1 MKSPNLLQFYSPY
14 TSSYR
19 AYFNILYNILYTLT
33 DKVSLPLGCPVKCLY
48 SWRPPKEQEFRVWV
62 AQGRGKL
69 TFIGPQVKPAL
80 TGLTAPKKGLS
91 SLKWPIYRNKSQQ
104 EITAKTRNFHLFKMA
119 GIGLN
124 SPMWRLGR
132 ATYFFML
139 GVQVVLLSLTLHVL
153 FQHSVASQ
161 RLPKYRIG
169 KIQIIGDF
177 GCFPAQI

>member
-1 MKSPNLLQFYSPY
+1 MANFNPKGHRTNSGDPKAGGYQGLSFHNEEAESASEFILQTRVP
-14 TSSYR
+14 TEH
-19 AYFNILYNILYTLT
+19 ILTYYIILFYTLT
-33 DKVSLPLGCPVKCLY
+33 NKVSLPLGCPVKCLY
-48 SWRPPKEQEFRVWV
+48 SWRPPKEQDFRVWV

-124 SPMWRLGR
+124 SPM
-132 ATYFFML
+132 
-139 GVQVVLLSLTLHVL
+139 
-153 FQHSVASQ
+153 
-161 RLPKYRIG
+161 
-169 KIQIIGDF
+169 
-177 GCFPAQI
+177 